1 LGSCPGSGEE
11 REIINEKQK
20 GLGFAPQQGQVKKRK
35 GLKEK
40 KK

>member
-20 GLGFAPQQGQVKKRK
+20 GLGFAPPQGQRSK
-35 GLKEK
+35 KEK
-40 KK
+40 KVETK